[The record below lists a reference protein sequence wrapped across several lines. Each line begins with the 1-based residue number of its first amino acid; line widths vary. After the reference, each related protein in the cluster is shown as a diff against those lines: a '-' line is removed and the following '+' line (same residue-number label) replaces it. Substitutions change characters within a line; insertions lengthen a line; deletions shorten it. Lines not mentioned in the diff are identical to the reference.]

1 MADRELIGHRCRAEI
16 RQRQAGSVAVVRI
29 EREAAAGDRFVELA
43 LVYQRDAQV
52 VMGGR
57 VVEVAGESQAIACDR
72 LLELDLRH
80 EGGTEV
86 TIELCPP
93 CLLRAMP
100 EKMAVEPFSSGMIS
114 GVMMAQCA
122 APKSFGE
129 RGFGVNR
136 WCASHGRRRH
146 PHRVGGVMR
155 PSGNYEAMSLRSA
168 SGLWTLRKNRRKF
181 CAPSR
186 ARCGNAT
193 SLAHHALGIW
203 RRSSHSDGVSGVLRI
218 LTG

>member
-146 PHRVGGVMR
+146 PRRWAAV
-155 PSGNYEAMSLRSA
+155 ALR
-168 SGLWTLRKNRRKF
+168 TLRKNRRKF

-186 ARCGNAT
+186 ARCVNAT